1 MNFILALIVGYF
13 LGNISASFIVGKLT
27 KNIDIRKFGSGNAGA
42 TNTLRVL
49 GLKAGLLVFFV
60 DILKGVAAVLLG
72 RLVAGDAGGMIAG
85 AASVAGHIW
94 PAFLSFKGGKGVA
107 TSFGVLVVLF
117 PVVALILFAVSASL
131 VAITRFMSL
140 GSIAAAIL
148 LPILLLVIGY
158 DWLYIIFGLV
168 LAALIIYLHKSNIS
182 RLLAGKENKLGSKPK
197 VK

>member
-1 MNFILALIVGYF
+1 MNFILALIVGYL

-42 TNTLRVL
+42 TNTLRIL

-131 VAITRFMSL
+131 IAITRFMSL

>member
-1 MNFILALIVGYF
+1 MNFILALIVGYL

-42 TNTLRVL
+42 TNTLRIL

-117 PVVALILFAVSASL
+117 PLVALILFAVSASL

>member
-1 MNFILALIVGYF
+1 MSYILALIVGYI

>member
-1 MNFILALIVGYF
+1 MNYILALVLGYF

-60 DILKGVAAVLLG
+60 DILKGVAAVLIG

-94 PAFLSFKGGKGVA
+94 PVFLGFKGGKGVA
-107 TSFGVLVVLF
+107 TSFGILVVMF
-117 PVVALILFAVSASL
+117 PVISLILFVVSASL
-131 VAITRFMSL
+131 VTITRFMSL
-140 GSIAAAIL
+140 GSITAAAL
-148 LPILLLVIGY
+148 LPILLLFFGY
-158 DWLYIIFGLV
+158 DWQFIIFGLA
-168 LAALIIYLHKSNIS
+168 LASLVVYLHKGNIT
-182 RLLAGKENKLGSKPK
+182 RLLAGKENKLGSKPR

>member
-1 MNFILALIVGYF
+1 MNFILALIVGYL

-42 TNTLRVL
+42 TNTLRIL

-117 PVVALILFAVSASL
+117 PLVALILFAVSASL

-168 LAALIIYLHKSNIS
+168 LAALIIYLHKSNIT

>member
-1 MNFILALIVGYF
+1 MNLILALVLGYF

-72 RLVAGDAGGMIAG
+72 RLVAGETGGMIAG

-94 PAFLSFKGGKGVA
+94 PVFLGFKGGKGVA
-107 TSFGVLVVLF
+107 TSFGILVVLF
-117 PVVALILFAVSASL
+117 PVISLILFVVSASL
-131 VAITRFMSL
+131 VSITRFMSL
-140 GSIAAAIL
+140 GSITAAAL
-148 LPILLLVIGY
+148 LPILLLLFGY
-158 DWLYIIFGLV
+158 DWQFIIFGLA
-168 LAALIIYLHKSNIS
+168 LASLVIYLHKGNII
-182 RLLAGKENKLGSKPK
+182 RLLAGKENKLGSKPR